1 MLSKIIILTH
11 CILLGLTACATK
23 QLLQSDQAQ
32 TIMSNVWQTGQHIV
46 WELDWPVAPV
56 GGPLTVEIWRVGGRY
71 RFEILEAVAP
81 ALIGE
86 TLIFDGHTAWQFNR
100 FAAEPPVML
109 ASPRLSPVTDAFAV
123 IDQLLA
129 TSARTATQEA
139 AQTIHGP
146 ALKITLTFDN
156 KDRLLLWRDEETQL
170 PVRVIFSVGGKE
182 ARLEARDFEPL
193 LDPPEGLFELGD
205 GG

>member
-1 MLSKIIILTH
+1 MAAAI
-11 CILLGLTACATK
+11 
-23 QLLQSDQAQ
+23 
-32 TIMSNVWQTGQHIV
+32 WQTEQHIT
-46 WELDWPVAPV
+46 WELDWPAAPV
-56 GGPLTVEIWRVGGRY
+56 GGPLTVETWRSGERY

-86 TLIFDGHTAWQFNR
+86 TLVFDGRKAWQYKR
-100 FAAEPPVML
+100 FTAEPPVTL
-109 ASPRLSPVTDAFAV
+109 TSPQLSPVSDAFAV

-129 TSARTATQEA
+129 TPPQTATQEA

-146 ALKITLTFDN
+146 ALKITLMFAN
-156 KDRLLLWRDEETQL
+156 GDRLLLWRDEETQL

-193 LDPPEGLFELGD
+193 PDPPEGLFELGD